1 MSAPIPLSEFG
12 VDKEDRSL
20 SSEFKIL
27 TFMTQ
32 TQYHLEKLYQNPEQ
46 FPYNRNPHIMTFNP
60 TKPVLT
66 SEEEKDKI

>member
-12 VDKEDRSL
+12 VDREDRSL

-32 TQYHLEKLYQNPEQ
+32 TQYHL
-46 FPYNRNPHIMTFNP
+46 
-60 TKPVLT
+60 
-66 SEEEKDKI
+66 

>member
-1 MSAPIPLSEFG
+1 
-12 VDKEDRSL
+12 
-20 SSEFKIL
+20 
-27 TFMTQ
+27 MTQ

-66 SEEEKDKI
+66 TEEEKDKI